1 MKRTLTRLLIIGCA
15 LAMLAGGLNSVA
27 QEKKETPEKKKEDIE
42 SGGGAFKIIR
52 TESDFGKVVK
62 GAPYSATAITEHIQT
77 LHDGNQIIRKN
88 ESKLYRDS
96 EGRTRNEQSLETIG
110 KWNSGSEAKRLTSIA
125 DPVAKTRYSL
135 DPRARMAYRDDVMRI
150 DVVKSIGYKISDTH
164 KMGGAPDRRVTLWV
178 VSDDQTGKLRLNR
191 KADAEIPQ
199 KAKRY
204 SVVTKD
210 GAPPP
215 GKEGWKTEAL
225 GKEVIE
231 GVEVEHTRSAFTIP
245 AGEIGN
251 VLPIDIVDET
261 WYSPELQ
268 IMIMTRHRDPRE
280 GETTYRLTNISR
292 SEPDRSLFEVPAD
305 YTIGNKRFPPAK
317 KKRVPSLPEESR

>member
-1 MKRTLTRLLIIGCA
+1 MKRKLTRLLIFSCA
-15 LAMLAGGLNSVA
+15 LAMLAGSLNSGA
-27 QEKKETPEKKKEDIE
+27 QEKKERY
-42 SGGGAFKIIR
+42 SFRVVGAK
-52 TESDFGKVVK
+52 SDFGKVVK

-110 KWNSGSEAKRLTSIA
+110 KWNSGDEAKQLISIS

-135 DPRARMAYRDDVMRI
+135 DPSARTAYRDGAVWIEFLKGEGHEGLATRI
-150 DVVKSIGYKISDTH
+150 TKKSIASARDVEI
-164 KMGGAPDRRVTLWV
+164 V
-178 VSDDQTGKLRLNR
+178 VVQDDQTGKLRVNGKPIVR
-191 KADAEIPQ
+191 KEMRQ
-199 KAKRY
+199 KPRRF
-204 SVVTKD
+204 SVVTKN
-210 GAPPP
+210 GVPPQ
-215 GKEGWKTEAL
+215 GKEGWKTEAP
-225 GKEVIE
+225 GKETIE
-231 GVEVEHTRSAFTIP
+231 GVEVEHTRSTFTIP

-251 VLPIDIVDET
+251 VQPIEIVDES

-292 SEPDRSLFEVPAD
+292 SEPDRSFFEVPAD
-305 YTIGNKRFPPAK
+305 YTIQNKKFSPAK
-317 KKRVPSLPEESR
+317 KRRLPGPPQE

>member
-1 MKRTLTRLLIIGCA
+1 MKRKLTRLLIISCA
-15 LAMLAGGLNSVA
+15 LVMLAGSLNSGA
-27 QEKKETPEKKKEDIE
+27 QEKKERY
-42 SGGGAFKIIR
+42 SFRVVGGK
-52 TESDFGKVVK
+52 SDFGKVVK

-110 KWNSGSEAKRLTSIA
+110 KWNSGDEAKQLISIA

-135 DPRARMAYRDDVMRI
+135 DPSAQMAYRDDAVRI
-150 DVVKSIGYKISDTH
+150 SFLKRPAIKGSATRITKIS
-164 KMGGAPDRRVTLWV
+164 GAKPHDVEIV
-178 VSDDQTGKLRLNR
+178 VEKDIQTGKLRV
-191 KADAEIPQ
+191 KGKPIVGKEILQ
-199 KAKRY
+199 KPKRY
-204 SVVTKD
+204 TVVTKD
-210 GAPPP
+210 GVPPQ

-231 GVEVEHTRSAFTIP
+231 GVEVDHTRNTFTIP

-251 VLPIDIVDET
+251 VQPIEIVDES

-305 YTIGNKRFPPAK
+305 YTIQNRKFPPAK
-317 KKRVPSLPEESR
+317 KKRMPGSPEESR